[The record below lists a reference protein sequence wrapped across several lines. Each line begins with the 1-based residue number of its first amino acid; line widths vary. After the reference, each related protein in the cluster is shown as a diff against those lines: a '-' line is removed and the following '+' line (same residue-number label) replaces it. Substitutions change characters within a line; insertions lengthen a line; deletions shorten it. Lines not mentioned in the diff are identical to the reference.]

1 MMFQKQVIQDG
12 ILEVIDISEKQENYS
27 RPPGLNTVNLLKVRI
42 LGMNKWYLVSFDG
55 HFFLFFPFSLFFNLF
70 VMCVVKL
77 FLCFYDIVRCVF
89 C

>member
-42 LGMNKWYLVSFDG
+42 LGMNKWYLVSCDG
-55 HFFLFFPFSLFFNLF
+55 HFFLFFLFLFFLIF
-70 VMCVVKL
+70 LLCVL
-77 FLCFYDIVRCVF
+77 LNCFYVF
-89 C
+89 MI